1 MKSHNTD
8 TMSSVSVNLLY
19 QQDIE
24 ETKEQ
29 IKEMIKRD
37 GRILLSFMAIKKC
50 ILRVEIL
57 ANDPYDLNRLY
68 VSFTFEHRGIPIVVQ
83 DTENYSYKK
92 LLSTYS
98 YLNNEIIRIVEKH
111 IHIAISYMREF
122 NKHNTLSFL
131 NGTRVGA
138 ILRKDKSL
146 MWPITNKARIELKIN
161 RREASVIVFLNGYK
175 KYFNSVDMGL
185 LSDPKYDGRQALR
198 FVIIILVY
206 KVYKKDLPNIDKN
219 IIDDVIA
226 DIIRDFDV

>member
-1 MKSHNTD
+1 MKSHDTD
-8 TMSSVSVNLLY
+8 TVSLVSVNLLY

-24 ETKEQ
+24 KVKKQ
-29 IKEMIKRD
+29 IKEMVKKNNKI
-37 GRILLSFMAIKKC
+37 ILSFMAINKC

-57 ANDPYDLNRLY
+57 ANDPYDLDRLY
-68 VSFTFEHRGIPIVVQ
+68 VSFNFEHRGIPIVVQ

-98 YLNNEIIRIVEKH
+98 YLNNEIIRIIEKH
-111 IHIAISYMREF
+111 VRIAISYMKEF

-131 NGTRVGA
+131 NGTKVGA
-138 ILRKDKSL
+138 VLRKDKST

-161 RREASVIVFLNGYK
+161 RREASIIVFLNGYK
-175 KYFNSVDMGL
+175 KYFNSVDMDL

-219 IIDDVIA
+219 IIDDAIA

>member
-8 TMSSVSVNLLY
+8 TVSSVSVNLLY

-37 GRILLSFMAIKKC
+37 GRILLSFIAIKKC

-68 VSFTFEHRGIPIVVQ
+68 VSFTFEYRAPIVVQ

-111 IHIAISYMREF
+111 VHIAISYMREF

-131 NGTRVGA
+131 NGTKVGA
-138 ILRKDKSL
+138 ALRKDESII
-146 MWPITNKARIELKIN
+146 WPITNKARIG
-161 RREASVIVFLNGYK
+161 V
-175 KYFNSVDMGL
+175 
-185 LSDPKYDGRQALR
+185 
-198 FVIIILVY
+198 
-206 KVYKKDLPNIDKN
+206 
-219 IIDDVIA
+219 
-226 DIIRDFDV
+226 

>member
-19 QQDIE
+19 RQDIE
-24 ETKEQ
+24 ETKKQ

-37 GRILLSFMAIKKC
+37 SRVLLSFMAIKKY

-111 IHIAISYMREF
+111 VHIAISYMKEF
-122 NKHNTLSFL
+122 NKHNILSFL
-131 NGTRVGA
+131 NGTKVGA
-138 ILRKDKSL
+138 ALRKDESII
-146 MWPITNKARIELKIN
+146 WPITNKARIELKIN
-161 RREASVIVFLNGYK
+161 RQRASITAFLNGYK
-175 KYFNSVDMGL
+175 KYSNSVGMDL
-185 LSDPKYDGRQALR
+185 LSNPKYDGRQALR
-198 FVIIILVY
+198 FVIIILAH
-206 KVYKKDLPNIDKN
+206 KIYKKDLPNIDKN

-226 DIIRDFDV
+226 DIISDFDV

>member
-8 TMSSVSVNLLY
+8 TVSSVSVNLLY
-19 QQDIE
+19 RQDIE
-24 ETKEQ
+24 ETKKQ

-37 GRILLSFMAIKKC
+37 NRILLSFMAIGRNV
-50 ILRVEIL
+50 LRVEIL

-68 VSFTFEHRGIPIVVQ
+68 VSFTFEHKGIPIVVQ

-111 IHIAISYMREF
+111 VHIAINYMKEF

-131 NGTRVGA
+131 NGTKVGA
-138 ILRKDKSL
+138 ALRKDESII
-146 MWPITNKARIELKIN
+146 WPITNKARIELKIN
-161 RREASVIVFLNGYK
+161 RRRANITAFLNGYK
-175 KYFNSVDMGL
+175 KYSNSVGMDL
-185 LSDPKYDGRQALR
+185 LSNPKYDGRQALR
-198 FVIIILVY
+198 FVIIILVH
-206 KVYKKDLPNIDKN
+206 KIYKKDLPNIDKN

-226 DIIRDFDV
+226 DIISDFDV

>member
-8 TMSSVSVNLLY
+8 TVSSVSVNLLY

-68 VSFTFEHRGIPIVVQ
+68 VSFTFEYRAPIVVQ

-111 IHIAISYMREF
+111 VRIAISYMREF

-138 ILRKDKSL
+138 TLRKDKSL

-161 RREASVIVFLNGYK
+161 RREASIIVFLNGYK
-175 KYFNSVDMGL
+175 KYFNSVDMDL